1 MKKTALIFYFLL
13 VINFIFLVV
22 LFFSFKNCSQIFED
36 YLSIAAE
43 KRELE
48 TIRGNYLEDLEF
60 IRQNKTKIEAFD
72 NSFVNSQNPLLFIS
86 YLEKEVSKRGLIF
99 GFADISNEDKENS
112 NQALNFKLKICGP
125 FPKVSNFLGGLE
137 ESPYILRVKNL
148 SIFRVE
154 KETQNE
160 KDKCSSLKIG
170 EVNATLEVE
179 TPIKIF

>member
-1 MKKTALIFYFLL
+1 MKKSATIFYFLL
-13 VINFIFLVV
+13 IINFIFLVI
-22 LFFSFKNCSQIFED
+22 LFFSFKNCIQVFED
-36 YLSIAAE
+36 YLNIAAE
-43 KRELE
+43 KNKLE
-48 TIRGNYLEDLEF
+48 AIRTKYLEDLEF
-60 IRQNKTKIEAFD
+60 IKQNKAKIEAFD
-72 NSFVNSQNPLLFIS
+72 GSFVNSQNPLLFIS

-112 NQALNFKLKICGP
+112 QTLNFKLKICGP
-125 FPKVSNFLGGLE
+125 FSKISNFLGGLE
-137 ESPYILRVKNL
+137 ESPYVLRVKNL

-160 KDKCSSLKIG
+160 RDKCSSLKIG